1 MPHANTVA
9 AVVVAG
15 GMGQR
20 MKSVVPKQFLPLKG
34 KPVVQWS
41 LECFERTPEINQII
55 LVLPED
61 WIDEG
66 RNRLVSFNSRK
77 FFKIVAGGV
86 FRQDSVMAGVN
97 AIEDNDGWVAV
108 HDGARPGITPALVS
122 NAVNQAFALGN
133 AVCAMPSHDTLVR
146 IINGEIVGQIDRNEV
161 YRVQTPQI
169 FKIDV
174 LRQALANAGKIGL
187 RATDEAG
194 LVREL
199 GYRIN
204 LVEGSEMS
212 AKITTSE
219 DLVMLE
225 SIL

>member
-1 MPHANTVA
+1 MPHIKTVA

-20 MKSVVPKQFLPLKG
+20 MGSVVPKQFLPLQG
-34 KPVVQWS
+34 RPVVQWS

-66 RNRLVSFNSRK
+66 RSRLANFTSRK
-77 FFKIVAGGV
+77 FFTIVVGGKL
-86 FRQDSVMAGVN
+86 RQDSVMAGVA
-97 AIEDNDGWVAV
+97 AIEDPEGWVAV

-122 NAVNQAFALGN
+122 NAVNKAFMLGN
-133 AVCAMPSHDTLVR
+133 AVCAVPSHDTLVR
-146 IINGEIVGQIDRNEV
+146 VVNGEIVGQIDRNEV
-161 YRVQTPQI
+161 YRIQTPQI
-169 FKIDV
+169 FETAV
-174 LRQALANAGKIGL
+174 LRQAFENARKTSFI
-187 RATDEAG
+187 ATDEAT

-204 LVEGSEMS
+204 LVEGSEKS
-212 AKITTSE
+212 AKITTHE
-219 DLVMLE
+219 DLDMLE
-225 SIL
+225 SLL